1 MKKRLTKH
9 GDEFLLDFIDLVGL
23 FRVIVGRGMKYRGR
37 MLDLRG
43 MPVVKMIKVSFERIC
58 RS

>member
-23 FRVIVGRGMKYRGR
+23 FRVFVGRGMKYRGR